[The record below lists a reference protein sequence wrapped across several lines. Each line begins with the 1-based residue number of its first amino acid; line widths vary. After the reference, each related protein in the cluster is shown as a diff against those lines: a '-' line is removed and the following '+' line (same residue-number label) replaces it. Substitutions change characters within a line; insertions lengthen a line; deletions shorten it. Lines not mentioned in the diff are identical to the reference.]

1 MCTAVREAWEAK
13 GRVRFDR
20 SESEKPNVELR
31 RSLYIVGDM
40 KKGEAFSAAN
50 LRAIRPG
57 LGLPPK
63 YLDLLLGKQVNQ
75 DVERGTPMSWELI
88 G

>member
-1 MCTAVREAWEAK
+1 
-13 GRVRFDR
+13 
-20 SESEKPNVELR
+20 
-31 RSLYIVGDM
+31 M